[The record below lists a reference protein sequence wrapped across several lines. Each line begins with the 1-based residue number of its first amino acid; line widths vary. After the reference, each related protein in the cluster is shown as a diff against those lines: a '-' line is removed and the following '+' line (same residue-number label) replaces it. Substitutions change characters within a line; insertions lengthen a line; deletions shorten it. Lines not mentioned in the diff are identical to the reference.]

1 MNTTH
6 KLALAEIVEAMK
18 EVAVNLES
26 CVDAQDASAYG
37 DAMLKLAC
45 AYSVVKRDRM
55 LLDRIKEA
63 QK

>member
-26 CVDAQDASAYG
+26 CVDAEGASAYAS
-37 DAMLKLAC
+37 AMFKLAC
-45 AYSVVKRDRM
+45 AYSVVKRGTM
-55 LLDRIKEA
+55 LPDWIREA